1 MSTDN
6 KTTDEWAVVAICT
19 DGSVTEPFGTYG
31 SEREAELMC
40 ELNNGLPLQPRH
52 VDHYEVRP
60 NE

>member
-19 DGSVTEPFGTYG
+19 DGSVTEPFGTYE
-31 SEREAELMC
+31 SEREAELQC
-40 ELNNGLPLQPRH
+40 GLKNAPLLKPRYVEH
-52 VDHYEVRP
+52 FEVRR